1 MKKTTLICTLILV
14 SLLSGCAGNNASQP
28 VSSQDTSVTSSASES
43 TTESITTPETS
54 VPEESTSSYED
65 EKFTAIGVVDSSAEE
80 SKRDI
85 ASFIYDYGSEYKTPG
100 KTTIDKMFSEA
111 LGDKIIDDE
120 QVQKEVAD
128 ILEKCGKLETEL
140 YNAGNKIKDMPD
152 ITAVPKDDYDKWFES
167 SAQPTAFTSMKEFY
181 ESEKSVYSDI
191 TTFEQ
196 FEKDFD
202 TFTYQDGKFCV
213 KGISIGRCNETG
225 LHGPALESLS
235 QRECLY
241 DCAKAYKDGDNVKW
255 AYMVLNS
262 QTPGTSCYMVFSA
275 DLTKTDSGYRIVR
288 NVDWSKAF
296 GKGGK

>member
-28 VSSQDTSVTSSASES
+28 VSSPDTSVTSSASES

-54 VPEESTSSYED
+54 VPEDATSSYED

-167 SAQPTAFTSMKEFY
+167 SAQPTAFTSMKEF
-181 ESEKSVYSDI
+181 
-191 TTFEQ
+191 
-196 FEKDFD
+196 
-202 TFTYQDGKFCV
+202 
-213 KGISIGRCNETG
+213 
-225 LHGPALESLS
+225 
-235 QRECLY
+235 
-241 DCAKAYKDGDNVKW
+241 
-255 AYMVLNS
+255 
-262 QTPGTSCYMVFSA
+262 
-275 DLTKTDSGYRIVR
+275 
-288 NVDWSKAF
+288 
-296 GKGGK
+296 

>member
-152 ITAVPKDDYDKWFES
+152 ITAVGFSKVGGENHITACTGCLRIKHHISQFYVITVFIGFGTIIK
-167 SAQPTAFTSMKEFY
+167 AFT
-181 ESEKSVYSDI
+181 
-191 TTFEQ
+191 
-196 FEKDFD
+196 
-202 TFTYQDGKFCV
+202 
-213 KGISIGRCNETG
+213 
-225 LHGPALESLS
+225 L
-235 QRECLY
+235 
-241 DCAKAYKDGDNVKW
+241 
-255 AYMVLNS
+255 
-262 QTPGTSCYMVFSA
+262 
-275 DLTKTDSGYRIVR
+275 
-288 NVDWSKAF
+288 
-296 GKGGK
+296 

>member
-14 SLLSGCAGNNASQP
+14 SLLSGCASNTVSQP
-28 VSSQDTSVTSSASES
+28 VSSQDASVTSSASES
-43 TTESITTPETS
+43 TTESITASETS
-54 VPEESTSSYED
+54 VPEEDTSVDED
-65 EKFTAIGVVDSSAEE
+65 GKFTAIGVVDSSAEE

-85 ASFIYDYGSEYKTPG
+85 ASFSYNYGSEYKTLG
-100 KTTIDKMFSEA
+100 KTAIDKMFSEA

-152 ITAVPKDDYDKWFES
+152 ITAVTKDDYDKWFES

-213 KGISIGRCNETG
+213 KGISIGRCNGTG
-225 LHGPALESLS
+225 LYGQTFGSLS

-241 DCAKAYKDGDNVKW
+241 DYAKAYKDGDNVKL

-275 DLTKTDSGYRIVR
+275 DLTKTDSGYKIAR

>member
-1 MKKTTLICTLILV
+1 MKKTILICTLILV
-14 SLLSGCAGNNASQP
+14 SLLSGCANNNASKP
-28 VSSQDTSVTSSASES
+28 VSSQDTSVTSSVSES
-43 TTESITTPETS
+43 TTESTTAPETS
-54 VPEESTSSYED
+54 QPEDTSVDED
-65 EKFTAIGVVDSSAEE
+65 GKFTAIGVVDSSADEN
-80 SKRDI
+80 KRDI
-85 ASFIYDYGSEYKTPG
+85 ASFSYNYGSEYRTLSKTA
-100 KTTIDKMFSEA
+100 IDKMFIEA

-152 ITAVPKDDYDKWFES
+152 ITAVTKDDYDKWFES

-213 KGISIGRCNETG
+213 KGISIGRCNGTG
-225 LHGPALESLS
+225 LYGQTFGSLS

-241 DCAKAYKDGDNVKW
+241 DYAKAYKDGDNVKL

-275 DLTKTDSGYRIVR
+275 DLTKTDSGYKIAR

>member
-1 MKKTTLICTLILV
+1 M
-14 SLLSGCAGNNASQP
+14 
-28 VSSQDTSVTSSASES
+28 
-43 TTESITTPETS
+43 
-54 VPEESTSSYED
+54 PEESTSSYED

-213 KGISIGRCNETG
+213 KGISIGRCNGTG
-225 LHGPALESLS
+225 LHGQIFGRLS
-235 QRECLY
+235 ERDCLY
-241 DCAKAYKDGDNVKW
+241 DYAKAYKDGDNVKL

-275 DLTKTDSGYRIVR
+275 DLTKTDSGYKIAR

>member
-14 SLLSGCAGNNASQP
+14 SLLSGCANNNASKP

-43 TTESITTPETS
+43 TTESTTAPETS
-54 VPEESTSSYED
+54 QPEDTSVDED
-65 EKFTAIGVVDSSAEE
+65 GKFTAIGVVDSSADEN
-80 SKRDI
+80 KRDI
-85 ASFIYDYGSEYKTPG
+85 ASFSYNYGSEYKTLG
-100 KTTIDKMFSEA
+100 KTAIDKMFIEA

-152 ITAVPKDDYDKWFES
+152 ITAVTKDDYDKWFES
-167 SAQPTAFTSMKEFY
+167 LAQPTAFTSMKEFY

-213 KGISIGRCNETG
+213 KGISIGKCNGTG
-225 LHGPALESLS
+225 LHGQTFGSSS
-235 QRECLY
+235 QRDCLY
-241 DCAKAYKDGDNVKW
+241 DYAKAYKDGDNVKL

-275 DLTKTDSGYRIVR
+275 DLTKTDSGYKIAR

>member
-14 SLLSGCAGNNASQP
+14 SLLSGCAGNTVSKP
-28 VSSQDTSVTSSASES
+28 VSSQDTSVTSSVSES
-43 TTESITTPETS
+43 TTESTTASETS
-54 VPEESTSSYED
+54 QPEDTFVDED
-65 EKFTAIGVVDSSAEE
+65 GKFTAIGVVDSSADEN
-80 SKRDI
+80 KRDI
-85 ASFIYDYGSEYKTPG
+85 ASFSYNYGSEYKTLG
-100 KTTIDKMFSEA
+100 KTAIDKMFIEA

-152 ITAVPKDDYDKWFES
+152 ITAVTKDDYDKWFES

-213 KGISIGRCNETG
+213 KGISIGKCNGTG
-225 LHGPALESLS
+225 LHGQTFESSS

-241 DCAKAYKDGDNVKW
+241 DYAKAYKDGDNVKL

-275 DLTKTDSGYRIVR
+275 DLTKTDEGYRITR
-288 NVDWSKAF
+288 NIDWSKTF

>member
-1 MKKTTLICTLILV
+1 MKKTTLISTLILV
-14 SLLSGCAGNNASQP
+14 SLLSGCAGNNASKP

-43 TTESITTPETS
+43 TTESTAAPETS
-54 VPEESTSSYED
+54 QPEDTSVDED
-65 EKFTAIGVVDSSAEE
+65 GKFTAIGVVDSSAEE
-80 SKRDI
+80 NKRDI
-85 ASFIYDYGSEYKTPG
+85 ASFSYNYGSEYKSLG
-100 KTTIDKMFSEA
+100 KTAIDKMFREA

-140 YNAGNKIKDMPD
+140 CNAGNKIKDMPD
-152 ITAVPKDDYDKWFES
+152 ITAVTKDDYDKWFES
-167 SAQPTAFTSMKEFY
+167 SAQPTAFTSMNELY
-181 ESEKSVYSDI
+181 ETEKSVYSDI

-213 KGISIGRCNETG
+213 KGISIGKCDGTG
-225 LHGPALESLS
+225 LYGQTFGSSS
-235 QRECLY
+235 QRDCLY
-241 DCAKAYKDGDNVKW
+241 DYAKAYKDGDNIKM

-275 DLTKTDSGYRIVR
+275 DLTKNDDGYRITR
-288 NVDWSKAF
+288 NVDWSKAY
-296 GKGGK
+296 GKDGK

>member
-213 KGISIGRCNETG
+213 KGISIGRCNGTG
-225 LHGPALESLS
+225 LHGQISEGYQSVIAFMIMP
-235 QRECLY
+235 
-241 DCAKAYKDGDNVKW
+241 K
-255 AYMVLNS
+255 
-262 QTPGTSCYMVFSA
+262 PI
-275 DLTKTDSGYRIVR
+275 KTVIT
-288 NVDWSKAF
+288 
-296 GKGGK
+296 

>member
-28 VSSQDTSVTSSASES
+28 VSSPDTSVTSSASES

-65 EKFTAIGVVDSSAEE
+65 EKFTALGVVDSSAEE

-85 ASFIYDYGSEYKTPG
+85 ASFGYNYGSEYKTPG

-128 ILEKCGKLETEL
+128 ILEK
-140 YNAGNKIKDMPD
+140 
-152 ITAVPKDDYDKWFES
+152 
-167 SAQPTAFTSMKEFY
+167 
-181 ESEKSVYSDI
+181 
-191 TTFEQ
+191 
-196 FEKDFD
+196 DFD

-213 KGISIGRCNETG
+213 KGISIGRCNGTG
-225 LHGPALESLS
+225 LHGQIFGSLS
-235 QRECLY
+235 ERDCLY
-241 DCAKAYKDGDNVKW
+241 DCAKAYKDGDNVKL

-275 DLTKTDSGYRIVR
+275 DLTKTDSGYKIAR